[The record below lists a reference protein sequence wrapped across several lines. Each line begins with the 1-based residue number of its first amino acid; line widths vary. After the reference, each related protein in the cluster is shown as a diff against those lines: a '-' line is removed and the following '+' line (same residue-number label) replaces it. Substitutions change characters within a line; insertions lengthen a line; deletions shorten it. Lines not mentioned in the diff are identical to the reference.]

1 MRDTDLDTDQAKNHE
16 PVKLPRSRQLG
27 PYRIATHVYSLQNHQ
42 TAEQMSLDHN
52 EFLQLSR
59 IADFTRRSDPELVR
73 RLAAPMG
80 PRRRLWATRASYVT
94 LAVCALLS
102 LVGLVTG
109 NTTTTVVGG
118 LALLTIYPLLL
129 IVAKER
135 PHHRTTGP
143 EGK

>member
-1 MRDTDLDTDQAKNHE
+1 
-16 PVKLPRSRQLG
+16 
-27 PYRIATHVYSLQNHQ
+27 
-42 TAEQMSLDHN
+42 MSLDHN

-80 PRRRLWATRASYVT
+80 PRRRLQVTRSSSVT
-94 LAVCALLS
+94 LAVCVLLG
-102 LVGLVTG
+102 LVGLVTDVTG
-109 NTTTTVVGG
+109 IAAAGG
-118 LALLTIYPLLL
+118 LTLLTLYPLLL

-135 PHHRTTGP
+135 PYRRTTGP

>member
-1 MRDTDLDTDQAKNHE
+1 
-16 PVKLPRSRQLG
+16 
-27 PYRIATHVYSLQNHQ
+27 
-42 TAEQMSLDHN
+42 MSLDHN

-80 PRRRLWATRASYVT
+80 PLRRLWATRASSVT
-94 LAVCALLS
+94 LAVCVLLA

-109 NTTTTVVGG
+109 VTAITVAGG
-118 LALLTIYPLLL
+118 LALLTVYPLLL

>member
-1 MRDTDLDTDQAKNHE
+1 
-16 PVKLPRSRQLG
+16 
-27 PYRIATHVYSLQNHQ
+27 
-42 TAEQMSLDHN
+42 
-52 EFLQLSR
+52 
-59 IADFTRRSDPELVR
+59 
-73 RLAAPMG
+73 MG

>member
-1 MRDTDLDTDQAKNHE
+1 
-16 PVKLPRSRQLG
+16 
-27 PYRIATHVYSLQNHQ
+27 
-42 TAEQMSLDHN
+42 MSLDHN

-59 IADFTRRSDPELVR
+59 IANFTRRSDPELVR

-80 PRRRLWATRASYVT
+80 SGRRLRATRASSVT

-109 NTTTTVVGG
+109 NATTTVVGG
-118 LALLTIYPLLL
+118 LVLLTIYPLLL

>member
-1 MRDTDLDTDQAKNHE
+1 
-16 PVKLPRSRQLG
+16 
-27 PYRIATHVYSLQNHQ
+27 
-42 TAEQMSLDHN
+42 MSLDHN

-73 RLAAPMG
+73 RLAAPIG
-80 PRRRLWATRASYVT
+80 PRRRLRATRASSVT

-109 NTTTTVVGG
+109 NATTTVVGG
-118 LALLTIYPLLL
+118 LILLTIYPLLL